1 MLSRPRISGFQGHAS
16 SGDDGDGRVGESRVA
31 FSVAGPPDGGYAGM
45 DYPEDPAVSI
55 FTIQHAKGELD
66 AYWDILVAD
75 LTWYRISGVSS
86 DIVTHTNQDE
96 KDTTQPTILHHILD
110 SDLPAQEKAI
120 GRLVHEAR
128 AIVFA
133 GSESTAWALSVSSFH
148 ITDDPQF
155 LQKLRAEL
163 SETMPDPAVPPTW
176 SQVEQLRY
184 LNAVIKEAVR
194 LSYGLAT
201 CNPRLFHTPI

>member
-1 MLSRPRISGFQGHAS
+1 MQKDIR
-16 SGDDGDGRVGESRVA
+16 
-31 FSVAGPPDGGYAGM
+31 SV
-45 DYPEDPAVSI
+45 I
-55 FTIQHAKGELD
+55 T
-66 AYWDILVAD
+66 
-75 LTWYRISGVSS
+75 

-128 AIVFA
+128 AIVSA

-176 SQVEQLRY
+176 SQVEQLPY
-184 LNAVIKEAVR
+184 LSAVIKWLSYPQPEIVSHTDLVQR
-194 LSYGLAT
+194 LSGQ
-201 CNPRLFHTPI
+201 CWCFPR